1 MPFTIEFVFTGIFP
15 FKKTKKKKEFVK
27 LQRVSLVKFIVRLI
41 FM

>member
-15 FKKTKKKKEFVK
+15 FKKTKKKEFVK